1 MAMRFRFCGKAPQHL
16 GENMAHVVE
25 TAVLQPVEGKTRAQ
39 QVARLKEWKKHFL
52 AEGADKIVV
61 YEVGPGNIDGGWIFT
76 IHHKSGAAY
85 GALHD
90 SYYKSPKSHDA
101 AMEKWQKTPT
111 LKFTSYGV
119 TFEVEEI

>member
-1 MAMRFRFCGKAPQHL
+1 MKESPTYQ

-25 TAVLQPVEGKTRAQ
+25 TAILQAVEGKTRAQ

-52 AEGADKIVV
+52 AEGADKITVF
-61 YEVGPGNIDGGWIFT
+61 EVGPGNMNGEWVFT

-85 GALHD
+85 GAMHD
-90 SYYKSPKSHDA
+90 KYYKNPKSHDS
-101 AMEKWQKTPT
+101 AMEKWTKTPT
-111 LKFTSYGV
+111 LKFTSYAV

>member
-1 MAMRFRFCGKAPQHL
+1 MAR
-16 GENMAHVVE
+16 VIE

-52 AEGADKIVV
+52 GEGADKVVV
-61 YEVGPGNIDGGWIFT
+61 YEVGPGNVDGGWIFT

-90 SYYKSPKSHDA
+90 SYYKNPKSHDA

-111 LKFTSYGV
+111 LKFTSYAV
-119 TFEVEEI
+119 TVEVENI